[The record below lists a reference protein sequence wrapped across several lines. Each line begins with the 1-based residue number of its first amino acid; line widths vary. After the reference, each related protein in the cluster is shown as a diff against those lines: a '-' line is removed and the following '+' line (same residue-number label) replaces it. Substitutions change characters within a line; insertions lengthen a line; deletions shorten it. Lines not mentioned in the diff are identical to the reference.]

1 LVENNIKNDVKVN
14 SFSFENLND
23 FDVEKEVKD
32 EVFNMKV
39 MMKKI

>member
-14 SFSFENLND
+14 NFSFENLND